1 MVPLE
6 DAFSIKF
13 LRGNKFEY
21 EDAHRMIKKYYKLQ
35 SNAPELFAQIEN
47 YRPVFESNTLVML
60 PEIRTSTNEGIIVC
74 TPSRWD
80 PDSFDFDTI
89 LGAFIL
95 ITEYA
100 LLHQVNQITGVVVI
114 IDMSNLT
121 WNQVKNFGP
130 IQAKKVVN
138 VVEDCLPIRVVK
150 IYVINKSQIARM
162 SLQVIKPFV
171 NEDISTRTKLFS
183 DMESFHD
190 VISPDRLPAELG
202 GNRGTMRGLE
212 LYQDLVSNRSPITRY
227 WTSSGFGVLPSGD
240 DDEDETS
247 PDVTQIFDDL
257 EGKASSIMK
266 NFSANVKKDELMENF
281 AKIHTNCITNFQSFF
296 K

>member
-6 DAFSIKF
+6 DAFSMKF

-21 EDAHRMIKKYYKLQ
+21 SDAHRMVKKYYKLQ

-47 YRPVFESNTLVML
+47 YRPVFESNSLVL
-60 PEIRTSTNEGIIVC
+60 LSEIRTNSNEGIIVS
-74 TPSRWD
+74 TPSLWD
-80 PDSFDFDTI
+80 PDSFDFDTMI
-89 LGAFIL
+89 GAFIL
-95 ITEYA
+95 ISEYA
-100 LLHQVNQITGVVVI
+100 LLDQVNQITGVVVI

-138 VVEDCLPIRVVK
+138 VVENCLPIRVVK
-150 IYVINKSQIARM
+150 IFVINKSQIARM

-190 VISPDRLPAELG
+190 VISVDRLPAELG
-202 GNRGTMRGLE
+202 GNRGTMRGLD
-212 LYQDLVSNRSPITRY
+212 LYQDLVSNRSAITRY
-227 WTSSGFGVLPSGD
+227 WTSSGFGILPSGD
-240 DDEDETS
+240 DDDDSS

-266 NFSANVKKDELMENF
+266 NISANVNKDELMENF
-281 AKIHTNCITNFQSFF
+281 AKIQTNCITNFQSFF